1 MTDWSIKL
9 YFSTIKILAQRP
21 THISV
26 VVATN
31 NQDIHMKYHDRR
43 IETNTAS
50 IIITVHVKR
59 DSDCNG
65 NEKDNSEKQFGREVN
80 NNQIII
86 YAKHVG

>member
-1 MTDWSIKL
+1 
-9 YFSTIKILAQRP
+9 
-21 THISV
+21 
-26 VVATN
+26 
-31 NQDIHMKYHDRR
+31 MKYHDRR

-50 IIITVHVKR
+50 IIIIIVHVKR